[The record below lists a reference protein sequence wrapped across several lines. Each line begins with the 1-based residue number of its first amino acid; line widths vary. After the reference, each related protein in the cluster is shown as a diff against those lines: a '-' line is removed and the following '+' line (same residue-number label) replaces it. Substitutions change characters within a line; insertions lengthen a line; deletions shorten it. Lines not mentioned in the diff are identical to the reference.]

1 MTDTPQLTPFR
12 IPSRYRADPVYVAKT
27 ATNLRDAVLEAHA
40 SGENLSGADLSGAD
54 LSGANL
60 SRAHLSGADLS
71 GASLSGAHLSGAN
84 LSGANLSRAD
94 LSGAHLSVANL
105 SGANLSR
112 ADLSGANLSVANL
125 SRAHLSGASL
135 SGADLSGA
143 KVLAFSSV
151 SFSGHGECGRMLTAV
166 KTEQETRLWCGC
178 FTGTVEELRQYIES
192 GKARYKKTR
201 TLALDTILVL
211 LDAKNETET
220 A

>member
-60 SRAHLSGADLS
+60 SRAHLSGAD
-71 GASLSGAHLSGAN
+71 
-84 LSGANLSRAD
+84 
-94 LSGAHLSVANL
+94 
-105 SGANLSR
+105 
-112 ADLSGANLSVANL
+112 
-125 SRAHLSGASL
+125 LSGASL